1 MRRFR
6 TDTLITCLVVAL
18 ALFVFVFALNAKL
31 ALCHPVGPEQ
41 SRTALKLYLNGQKI
55 TVDDGVV
62 VGQSVLLT
70 FVLVALFLAARPS
83 RLAPRFV
90 FARPAPCHAV
100 DFFAEPHLSRPPPSV

>member
-6 TDTLITCLVVAL
+6 TDGLTTCLVLAL
-18 ALFVFVFALNAKL
+18 ALFVFIFALNAKL

-41 SRTALKLYLNGQKI
+41 SRTALKLYLNGQKV

-70 FVLVALFLAARPS
+70 FVFIALFLTTRPDS
-83 RLAPRFV
+83 VFRRFV
-90 FARPAPCHAV
+90 VTSPARRRAS
-100 DFFAEPHLSRPPPSV
+100 DFFAEPDFSRPPPSI